1 MNHRAFR
8 QVGAGGAFSGLVA
21 LGVRMFAVAVLLSP
35 VLLMAESSRNLV
47 ARGNAAYRAGSFDEA
62 LARYDEASVD
72 SPESATLYFNKG
84 AALYQKEDYAG
95 AVEAFEQAALKS
107 RKPRLGSLSKFGLG
121 NCAFR
126 EAERQRDSDLKKA
139 MEACEKSIRHYQEAL
154 ELTPDYTEAAENI
167 EVVRLV
173 MKSILDEI
181 NKKQEEQQKQQNA
194 MEELVKK
201 LKELVAKQTG
211 AVEQNDTV
219 SAQEKQLGN
228 TQAVRD
234 QIQELGLNQKSIQSD
249 SSGLSSEMMQMEAQM
264 QAQQPPPQAGQPP
277 MPPEE
282 SPLAKARQHVDTAVA
297 DQGSSI
303 EKLSQD
309 QLKSAKPYQ
318 EKALEELKEALA
330 KLSEGQDQQNEQQ
343 KQDQQG
349 DQDDQEKEQQE
360 GDDSQKDSQDKEQK
374 EEQSKQDSKPDPA
387 QKQEPPKEPDPK
399 EAKQARAKEEAR
411 NILDEEKEN
420 RDRRQIRSPAGFR
433 PVDRDW

>member
-1 MNHRAFR
+1 MNRCAIP
-8 QVGAGGAFSGLVA
+8 GIGTGGVFSRMLS
-21 LGVRMFAVAVLLSP
+21 LGVRVFALAVLLSP
-35 VLLMAESSRNLV
+35 VLLMAEASRNLV

-62 LARYDEASVD
+62 LARYEEASVD

-84 AALYQKEDYAG
+84 AALYQKEDYAA
-95 AVEAFEQAALKS
+95 AVQAFEQAALKS

-139 MEACEKSIRHYQEAL
+139 LEACEKSIRHYQEAL
-154 ELTPDYTEAAENI
+154 ELAPDYTEAAENI

-181 NKKQEEQQKQQNA
+181 NKKQEEQQKQQDA
-194 MEELVKK
+194 MEEIVKK
-201 LKELVAKQTG
+201 LKELIARQTG

-219 SAQEKQLGN
+219 STQEKQVGN

-264 QAQQPPPQAGQPP
+264 QAQQHPHQAGQPP

-282 SPLAKARQHVDTAVA
+282 SPLTKARHHVDTAVA

-330 KLSEGQDQQNEQQ
+330 KLSEGQDQQEKEQQ

-349 DQDDQEKEQQE
+349 DQDDQEPRE
-360 GDDSQKDSQDKEQK
+360 GDDSEKDSQDKDQK
-374 EEQSKQDSKPDPA
+374 DEQSKQDSKPDPG
-387 QKQEPPKEPDPK
+387 QKQEPPREPDPK

-420 RDRRQIRSPAGFR
+420 RDRRQVRSPAGFR